1 MFVPNYANPQDNVIT
16 RCVCLG
22 RSSFTTKDMREGDD
36 VNQGGFCIFHP
47 RSNLNGFFSFV
58 VSRSTVA
65 VGTRYYT
72 VDLCTKKMIYVA
84 VMNPC

>member
-1 MFVPNYANPQDNVIT
+1 MTKVKVVGWWFVCSELCQSPRQRNHKV

-36 VNQGGFCIFHP
+36 VNQGSFCIFHP
-47 RSNLNGFFSFV
+47 RSNLDGFISFV

-65 VGTRYYT
+65 GGT
-72 VDLCTKKMIYVA
+72 
-84 VMNPC
+84 